1 MSINLGSPAIDA
13 IGQIRNSESWPII
26 MTAMEECARNKLH
39 AALESSVSDRVDATA
54 YARAV
59 HDVFVA
65 LAAASQRVNPRAIGK
80 LTAKQLAD
88 A

>member
-13 IGQIRNSESWPII
+13 IGNLRGSDIWPLI
-26 MTAMEECARNKLH
+26 MTAIEECARAKLH
-39 AALESSVSDRVDATA
+39 AALESSIADRVDATA
-54 YARAV
+54 YARGI

-65 LAAASQRVNPRAIGK
+65 LSAASQRVNPRVVSK
-80 LTAKQLAD
+80 LAAKTLVD